1 MKIAPPGSNIPPRA
15 PQLRAPIPY
24 YNARSAAEF
33 WSMLETWR
41 AAGCQRLSFSPEA
54 TGDPE
59 NTLRSKLYNPLRW
72 LKEFGTPEQQAL
84 TSTLSWTKIGF
95 EFVLTIKR
103 PKISSTFDRAIT
115 RAEQTPNEM
124 KTPHDSSASFREVE
138 RDMIKFMEA
147 NTYDG
152 STATRPV
159 YEVTGVFLTEANA
172 AELEQLVKDYGGFI
186 PLIRA
191 GHRGS
196 VRVIPCSEDEMK
208 GLKI

>member
-1 MKIAPPGSNIPPRA
+1 
-15 PQLRAPIPY
+15 
-24 YNARSAAEF
+24 
-33 WSMLETWR
+33 
-41 AAGCQRLSFSPEA
+41 
-54 TGDPE
+54 
-59 NTLRSKLYNPLRW
+59 
-72 LKEFGTPEQQAL
+72 
-84 TSTLSWTKIGF
+84 
-95 EFVLTIKR
+95 
-103 PKISSTFDRAIT
+103 
-115 RAEQTPNEM
+115 M